1 MTMEPWMLSD
11 GTEVRLGGVVTGE
24 SFNALSLRAMF
35 TDVRAGARYNSRFGP
50 TPHEFALDLNVD
62 YLLDSYLRY
71 NFESEVTSGPLIVYP
86 VLEPREPPDDG
97 SVY

>member
-1 MTMEPWMLSD
+1 MVPWILSD

-24 SFNALSLRAMF
+24 TFNALSLRAMF

-71 NFESEVTSGPLIVYP
+71 NFDDIVSGPRIVYP
-86 VLEPREPPDDG
+86 KLEPRELPDDG